1 MTDVKEFNFLLR
13 KKLKNLSKN
22 SPVFFKYYVDF
33 KKNKINIFIKS
44 TATTNYSFDIDY
56 SKKIDL
62 VIREIYLTLFEREY
76 PRLESH
82 DGNVYVI
89 DKVNIFH
96 NIILMK
102 KLNDPDSDETYGCK
116 LKIPVIMFI
125 RDYCSKE
132 FDLNP
137 KDRWNIYISQID
149 SIYRGDNIYK
159 A

>member
-1 MTDVKEFNFLLR
+1 MNDNKEFNFLLR
-13 KKLKNLSKN
+13 KKLKGLAKN
-22 SPVFFKYYVDF
+22 SPIFFNFYLNF
-33 KKNKINIFIKS
+33 KKNCINIVIKS
-44 TATTNYSFDIDY
+44 KPITNYSFEIDY

-62 VIREIYLTLFEREY
+62 IIREIYLTLFEKEY

-89 DKVNIFH
+89 DKINIFH

-102 KLNDPDSDETYGCK
+102 KLNDPDSEEVYGCK
-116 LKIPVIMFI
+116 MKIPVVMFI

-149 SIYRGDNIYK
+149 SIYRGDDIYQK
-159 A
+159 